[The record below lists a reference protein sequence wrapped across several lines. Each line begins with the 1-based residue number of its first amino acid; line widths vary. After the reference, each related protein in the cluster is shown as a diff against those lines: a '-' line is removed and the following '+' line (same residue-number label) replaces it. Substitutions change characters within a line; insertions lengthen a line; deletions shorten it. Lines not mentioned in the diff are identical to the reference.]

1 MLLTLVPVLAAVLVW
16 VAMEAASPVDRAV
29 PSSIIAADNG
39 ESAVPAVQAVSSPRQ
54 VYPYSVVSGGVHSTE
69 EFASV
74 RNVDP
79 VVARHY
85 DDVVPGTLRAERV
98 DAPRL
103 AYMSYRVGDQI
114 YWTKRRV
121 ILHEG
126 EQILTDGETTIRGR
140 CGNRLSET
148 PMVPTS
154 GQEPLA
160 DVFDRPVD
168 ATEHTPDGT
177 RPGVVGGPGAGGRL
191 SAMSSSH
198 PTLLTGD
205 PTGSD
210 VIPEETGAPF
220 PRPPFSGTTLAPWIW
235 PLPAG
240 DDATGHIQDVPVPD
254 RDDHDPDLNDYDE
267 EPVAITPEPIDSPPA
282 DGGRGS
288 SPPNPSDGPAGPSVT
303 PGGPHD
309 EPGGPFGKPDD
320 HSESDY
326 SWPSVPPSPLGQLD
340 TPEYDVQP
348 AAPIPVP
355 EPASWTLLASGGAWL
370 LFKGMR
376 ARRQKR

>member
-16 VAMEAASPVDRAV
+16 VGMETASPRPVDSAV
-29 PSSIIAADNG
+29 PSSIIAADNS
-39 ESAVPAVQAVSSPRQ
+39 ESTVPAIQRVSSTRQ

-69 EFASV
+69 EFAAA
-74 RNVDP
+74 RDVDP

-85 DDVVPGTLRAERV
+85 GDVAPGAFRAERV

-103 AYMSYRVGDQI
+103 AYMSYRVGDEI
-114 YWTKRRV
+114 YWTKRRL

-126 EQILTDGETTIRGR
+126 EQILTDGETTVRGR
-140 CGNRLSET
+140 CGNRLSDT

-154 GQEPLA
+154 GQEPLP

-168 ATEHTPDGT
+168 AREHATPDGT
-177 RPGVVGGPGAGGRL
+177 RPGVVAGPVAGGRL
-191 SAMSSSH
+191 SAMSSSD

-210 VIPEETGAPF
+210 MIPEESGASF
-220 PRPPFSGTTLAPWIW
+220 PGLPFSSRTLAPSIW

-240 DDATGHIQDVPVPD
+240 DDATSHTRRVPAPD
-254 RDDHDPDLNDYDE
+254 LDDHDQG
-267 EPVAITPEPIDSPPA
+267 PVAITPDPIDSPPV

-288 SPPNPSDGPAGPSVT
+288 SPPNPSDGPADPSVAT
-303 PGGPHD
+303 GGPHD
-309 EPGGPFGKPDD
+309 EPGGPSGEPGD
-320 HSESDY
+320 HSEWDHFG
-326 SWPSVPPSPLGQLD
+326 PSGLPGPLGQLG
-340 TPEYDVQP
+340 TPQYHVQP
-348 AAPIPVP
+348 TAPIPVP
-355 EPASWTLLASGGAWL
+355 EPASLTLLASGAAWL
-370 LFKGMR
+370 LFKGIR

>member
-1 MLLTLVPVLAAVLVW
+1 MLLTLVPALAAVLVW
-16 VAMEAASPVDRAV
+16 VGMETASPVDSAV
-29 PSSIIAADNG
+29 PSSIIAADDS
-39 ESAVPAVQAVSSPRQ
+39 ESAVPAVEPVSSPRQ

-69 EFASV
+69 EFAAA

-85 DDVVPGTLRAERV
+85 GDVAPGTLRAERV

-126 EQILTDGETTIRGR
+126 EQILTDGDTTIRGR
-140 CGNRLSET
+140 CGNRLSDT

-154 GQEPLA
+154 GQEPLP

-168 ATEHTPDGT
+168 ATEHATPDGT
-177 RPGVVGGPGAGGRL
+177 RPGVVARPAAGGRL

-220 PRPPFSGTTLAPWIW
+220 PGLPFGNRTLAPSIW
-235 PLPAG
+235 LLPAG
-240 DDATGHIQDVPVPD
+240 DDATRHTRGVPGPD
-254 RDDHDPDLNDYDE
+254 LDDHHQG
-267 EPVAITPEPIDSPPA
+267 PVAITPE
-282 DGGRGS
+282 
-288 SPPNPSDGPAGPSVT
+288 PPNPSDGPAGPSVT

-309 EPGGPFGKPDD
+309 EPGGPSGEPDD
-320 HSESDY
+320 HSEWDHFG
-326 SWPSVPPSPLGQLD
+326 PSGPPSPLGQLG
-340 TPEYDVQP
+340 TPEYYVQP
-348 AAPIPVP
+348 IAPIPVP
-355 EPASWTLLASGGAWL
+355 EPASLTLLASGAAWL
-370 LFKGMR
+370 LFKGIR
-376 ARRQKR
+376 ARSQKR

>member
-1 MLLTLVPVLAAVLVW
+1 
-16 VAMEAASPVDRAV
+16 
-29 PSSIIAADNG
+29 
-39 ESAVPAVQAVSSPRQ
+39 
-54 VYPYSVVSGGVHSTE
+54 
-69 EFASV
+69 
-74 RNVDP
+74 
-79 VVARHY
+79 
-85 DDVVPGTLRAERV
+85 
-98 DAPRL
+98 
-103 AYMSYRVGDQI
+103 MSYRVGDQI
-114 YWTKRRV
+114 YWTKRRL

-126 EQILTDGETTIRGR
+126 EQILTDGDTTIRGR

-168 ATEHTPDGT
+168 ATEHATPDGS
-177 RPGVVGGPGAGGRL
+177 RPGIVARPAPGGRL

-198 PTLLTGD
+198 PMLLTEDPTGLTGD

-210 VIPEETGAPF
+210 VILEETGAPF
-220 PRPPFSGTTLAPWIW
+220 PGPPFSSRTLAPWIW
-235 PLPAG
+235 PLPAA
-240 DDATGHIQDVPVPD
+240 DDATDHIRDVPVPD
-254 RDDHDPDLNDYDE
+254 LDDHDQG
-267 EPVAITPEPIDSPPA
+267 PVAITPEPIDSPPA

-309 EPGGPFGKPDD
+309 EPGGLFGKPDD
-320 HSESDY
+320 HSESDH

-355 EPASWTLLASGGAWL
+355 EPASWTLLASGAAWL
-370 LFKGMR
+370 LFKGIR
-376 ARRQKR
+376 ARRQKTVAPRLSRSSSPS

>member
-1 MLLTLVPVLAAVLVW
+1 MLLTLVPALAAVLVW
-16 VAMEAASPVDRAV
+16 VGMETASPVDSAV
-29 PSSIIAADNG
+29 PSSIIAADNS
-39 ESAVPAVQAVSSPRQ
+39 ESAVPAVEPVSSPRQ

-69 EFASV
+69 EFAAA

-85 DDVVPGTLRAERV
+85 ADVAPGTLRAERV
-98 DAPRL
+98 AAPRL

-114 YWTKRRV
+114 YWTKHRMM
-121 ILHEG
+121 LHEG
-126 EQILTDGETTIRGR
+126 EQILTDGDTTIRGQ
-140 CGNRLSET
+140 CGNRLSDT

-168 ATEHTPDGT
+168 ATEHATPDGT
-177 RPGVVGGPGAGGRL
+177 RPGVVARPAAGGLL

-210 VIPEETGAPF
+210 VIPEETGALF
-220 PRPPFSGTTLAPWIW
+220 PGLPFSNRTLAPSIW

-240 DDATGHIQDVPVPD
+240 DDATSRTRGVPA
-254 RDDHDPDLNDYDE
+254 PDLDNHDRA
-267 EPVAITPEPIDSPPA
+267 PVAITPDPIDSPPA

-309 EPGGPFGKPDD
+309 EPGGPSGEPDD
-320 HSESDY
+320 HSEWDHFG
-326 SWPSVPPSPLGQLD
+326 PSGLPSPLGQLG
-340 TPEYDVQP
+340 TPEYYVQP
-348 AAPIPVP
+348 IAPIPVP
-355 EPASWTLLASGGAWL
+355 EPASLTLLATGAAWL
-370 LFKGMR
+370 LFKGIR
-376 ARRQKR
+376 ARSQKR

>member
-1 MLLTLVPVLAAVLVW
+1 MLLTLVPALAAIVVW
-16 VAMEAASPVDRAV
+16 VGMETASPVDRAV

-39 ESAVPAVQAVSSPRQ
+39 ESAVPAVQPVSSPRQ

-126 EQILTDGETTIRGR
+126 EQILTDGDTTIRGR

-168 ATEHTPDGT
+168 AMEHATPDGS
-177 RPGVVGGPGAGGRL
+177 RPGVVARPAAGGRL

-220 PRPPFSGTTLAPWIW
+220 PGPPFSSLTLAPWIW

-240 DDATGHIQDVPVPD
+240 DDASGHIRDVPVPD
-254 RDDHDPDLNDYDE
+254 LDDHDQG
-267 EPVAITPEPIDSPPA
+267 PVPATPEPIDSSPA

-288 SPPNPSDGPAGPSVT
+288 SPPNPSDGPAGPSVP
-303 PGGPHD
+303 PGGPHG
-309 EPGGPFGKPDD
+309 EPGGPSGEHHE

-326 SWPSVPPSPLGQLD
+326 SGPSGPPSPPGQLG
-340 TPEYDVQP
+340 TSEYYGQP
-348 AAPIPVP
+348 NAPLPVP
-355 EPASWTLLASGGAWL
+355 EPASLTLLATGAAWL
-370 LFKGMR
+370 LFKGIR
-376 ARRQKR
+376 ARSHKR

>member
-1 MLLTLVPVLAAVLVW
+1 MLLTLVPAFAAVLVW
-16 VAMEAASPVDRAV
+16 VAMETASPVDSAV
-29 PSSIIAADNG
+29 PSSILAADNS
-39 ESAVPAVQAVSSPRQ
+39 ESTVPAVQAVSSPRQ

-69 EFASV
+69 EFAAAL
-74 RNVDP
+74 NVDP

-85 DDVVPGTLRAERV
+85 GDVVPGTLRAERV

-114 YWTKRRV
+114 YWTKRRLM
-121 ILHEG
+121 LHAG
-126 EQILTDGETTIRGR
+126 EQILTDGDTTIRGR
-140 CGNRLSET
+140 CGNRLSDT

-168 ATEHTPDGT
+168 ASEHATPDGI
-177 RPGVVGGPGAGGRL
+177 RSGVVAGPVAGDRV

-220 PRPPFSGTTLAPWIW
+220 PGPPFSNRTLDPSIV
-235 PLPAG
+235 PLLAG
-240 DDATGHIQDVPVPD
+240 DDATAHTRGVPAPD
-254 RDDHDPDLNDYDE
+254 LDDHNHGPI
-267 EPVAITPEPIDSPPA
+267 PITPEPIDSPPA

-288 SPPNPSDGPAGPSVT
+288 SPLNPSDGPAGPSVSPAGQHGD
-303 PGGPHD
+303 PGGPSG
-309 EPGGPFGKPDD
+309 ESDD

-326 SWPSVPPSPLGQLD
+326 SGPSAPPSPLVQVG
-340 TPEYDVQP
+340 TPEYHGQP
-348 AAPIPVP
+348 VAPIPVP
-355 EPASWTLLASGGAWL
+355 EPASLTLLASGAAWL
-370 LFKGMR
+370 LFKGIR
-376 ARRQKR
+376 ARSRKR

>member
-1 MLLTLVPVLAAVLVW
+1 MLLTLVPALAAVLVW
-16 VAMEAASPVDRAV
+16 VGMETASPVDNAV
-29 PSSIIAADNG
+29 PSSILAADDS
-39 ESAVPAVQAVSSPRQ
+39 ESTVPAVLTVSSPRQ

-69 EFASV
+69 EFAAA

-85 DDVVPGTLRAERV
+85 GDVAPGTFRADRV

-140 CGNRLSET
+140 CGNRLSDT

-168 ATEHTPDGT
+168 AAEHATPDGT
-177 RPGVVGGPGAGGRL
+177 RPGVVAGPAAGGRL
-191 SAMSSSH
+191 SAMSSSR

-220 PRPPFSGTTLAPWIW
+220 SGPPFSNRGLAPSIW
-235 PLPAG
+235 FMPEWDG
-240 DDATGHIQDVPVPD
+240 ATGPARGVPAPD
-254 RDDHDPDLNDYDE
+254 LDDHDPG
-267 EPVAITPEPIDSPPA
+267 PVAITPEPVDSPFA

-288 SPPNPSDGPAGPSVT
+288 SPPNPSDGPAGPPVT

-309 EPGGPFGKPDD
+309 DPAGPSGESDD
-320 HSESDY
+320 HSESDH
-326 SWPSVPPSPLGQLD
+326 SWPSVPLSPLVQLD
-340 TPEYDVQP
+340 TPEYHVQP
-348 AAPIPVP
+348 IAPIPVP
-355 EPASWTLLASGGAWL
+355 EPASLTLLASGAAWL
-370 LFKGMR
+370 LFKGIR

>member
-1 MLLTLVPVLAAVLVW
+1 MLLTLVPALAAVLVW
-16 VAMEAASPVDRAV
+16 VGMETANPVDSAA
-29 PSSIIAADNG
+29 PSSIIAADNR
-39 ESAVPAVQAVSSPRQ
+39 ESTVPAVQPVSSPRQ

-69 EFASV
+69 EFAAA

-85 DDVVPGTLRAERV
+85 DDVAPGTLRAERV

-114 YWTKRRV
+114 YWTKRRL

-140 CGNRLSET
+140 CGNRLSDT

-160 DVFDRPVD
+160 DVFDWPVD
-168 ATEHTPDGT
+168 ATEHATPDGT
-177 RPGVVGGPGAGGRL
+177 RPGVVAGPAAGGRQ
-191 SAMSSSH
+191 SAMSSSYS
-198 PTLLTGD
+198 TLLTGD

-210 VIPEETGAPF
+210 VIPEEEETGAPF
-220 PRPPFSGTTLAPWIW
+220 PGPPFSSLGLAPSIW
-235 PLPAG
+235 LLPAG
-240 DDATGHIQDVPVPD
+240 DGATGPTLGVPAPD
-254 RDDHDPDLNDYDE
+254 LDDHD
-267 EPVAITPEPIDSPPA
+267 
-282 DGGRGS
+282 
-288 SPPNPSDGPAGPSVT
+288 PPNPSDGPAGPSVT

-309 EPGGPFGKPDD
+309 EPGGPSGESDD
-320 HSESDY
+320 HSESDH
-326 SWPSVPPSPLGQLD
+326 SWPSVPPSPLVQLD
-340 TPEYDVQP
+340 TPEYHVQSI
-348 AAPIPVP
+348 APIPVP
-355 EPASWTLLASGGAWL
+355 EPASLTLLATGAAWL
-370 LFKGMR
+370 LFKGIR